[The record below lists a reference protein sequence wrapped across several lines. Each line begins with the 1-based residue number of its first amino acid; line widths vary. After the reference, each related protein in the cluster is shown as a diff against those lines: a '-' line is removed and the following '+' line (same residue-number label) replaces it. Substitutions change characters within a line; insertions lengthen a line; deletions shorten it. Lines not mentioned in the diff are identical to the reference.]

1 MRKAT
6 AVKTII
12 GARALVVAALTF
24 AVAASAVHAQGTWEG
39 PTGVFLNPLAID
51 LAKGQSQASIHYLNL
66 QPAGTLT
73 SYGYTYGATKNLELG
88 LTRADLAVGGG
99 INAVNI
105 FHAKYIALPFKG
117 QAPAVAVGTI
127 LRNAEGGDTTS
138 DFYLVGTKVFPARA
152 PVIASLTIRNTN
164 ALGSG
169 LFGKDSGRSTQL
181 GGFLGLQATP
191 KVIVGLEYYGQPEG
205 DDWKDVAVRY
215 CLDPNTN
222 IDAGIA
228 RINDSLKDQFAVA
241 LTHRF

>member
-1 MRKAT
+1 M
-6 AVKTII
+6 KTITLAVVVLI
-12 GARALVVAALTF
+12 SVVA
-24 AVAASAVHAQGTWEG
+24 VSAVYAQGTWEG
-39 PTGVFLNPLAID
+39 PTGVFLNPLAIN
-51 LAKGQSQASIHYLNL
+51 LAQGQTATSVHYLNL
-66 QPAGTLT
+66 QPAGALT
-73 SYGYTYGATKNLELG
+73 TYGLTYGAAKDFELG

-138 DFYLVGTKVFPARA
+138 DFYLVATKCFPTKA
-152 PVIASLTIRNTN
+152 PIIASLTVRNTN

-181 GGFLGLQATP
+181 GGFLGVQATP
-191 KVIVGLEYYGQPEG
+191 KLIVGVEYYGQPAG
-205 DDWKDVAVRY
+205 DDWKDIAARY
-215 CLDPNTN
+215 CFDANTN
-222 IDAGIA
+222 VDLGLA
-228 RINDSLKDQFAVA
+228 RINDTFKDQFAVA